1 MQEISKN
8 PLAIESGNGIIAVN
22 DTKVKGDI
30 VMTQAPVA
38 PVVLVILDGWGYRE
52 ESDGNAIATA
62 KTPVMQSLW
71 AAYPKTLIRTSGKA
85 VGLPEG
91 QMGNSEV
98 GHLNIGAG
106 RVVPQELVRISDA
119 VEDGSILENP
129 ALVQICRNVRDRDSK
144 LHLVGLC
151 SNGGVHSHINHLL
164 GLLDLAKA
172 QSVSQVCVHAITD
185 GRDTSPKE
193 GLGSIQILQNHIDTI
208 GVGRIVTVSGRY
220 YAMDR
225 DRRWDR
231 VKRAYDVMT
240 QDEVKE
246 ELSAIEVLKASYEE
260 GVTDEFIVPKRI
272 APGAVEPG
280 DGVIF
285 FNFRPDRAR
294 QLTQAFVI
302 PDFEGF
308 ERQQIAPLSFVTF
321 TQYEADLPV
330 SLAFEPQNL
339 DNILGEVIAQH
350 GLRQFRTAETEKYAH
365 VTYFFNGGLEE
376 PFEGEDR
383 ELVMSPMVATYDRAP
398 AMSAEAVTDVVI
410 AAVKKRIYSLVVI
423 NYANPDMVG
432 HTGEIPATI
441 QAVETV
447 DSCVGRLLESINKV
461 GGTAIV
467 TADHGNAE
475 CMRDADGNPWTA
487 HTTNPVPLIL
497 VEGEAAKIPGHGA
510 EVTLRSGGCLA
521 DIAPTIL
528 EILQLPQPSEMNG
541 HSLIESAAYELH
553 PSRTPVQ
560 ATL

>member
-1 MQEISKN
+1 M
-8 PLAIESGNGIIAVN
+8 
-22 DTKVKGDI
+22 TK
-30 VMTQAPVA
+30 APVA

-52 ESDGNAIATA
+52 ETDGNAIATA
-62 KTPVMQSLW
+62 QVPVMKSLW
-71 AAYPKTLIRTSGKA
+71 SVYPKTLIRTSGKA

-119 VEDGSILENP
+119 VEDGSILSNP
-129 ALVQICRNVRDRDSK
+129 ALVQICQDVRNRDGK

-151 SNGGVHSHINHLL
+151 SEGGVHSHLSHLL
-164 GLLDLAKA
+164 GLLDLAKV
-172 QSVSQVCVHAITD
+172 QQISEVCIHAISD
-185 GRDTSPKE
+185 GRDTTPTE
-193 GLGSIQILQNHIDTI
+193 GVEAIKQIQDHVDEL
-208 GVGRIVTVSGRY
+208 GVGRIVTLSGRY

-240 QDEVKE
+240 QDGPGDGR
-246 ELSAIEVLKASYEE
+246 SATEVLQASYAEK
-260 GVTDEFIVPKRI
+260 VTDEFVVPTRI

-294 QLTQAFVI
+294 QLTQALVN
-302 PDFEGF
+302 PEFEGF
-308 ERQQIAPLSFVTF
+308 ERKQISPLSFVTF
-321 TQYEADLPV
+321 TQYEQNLPV
-330 SLAFEPQNL
+330 SVAFEPQGL
-339 DNILGEVIAQH
+339 KNILGEVIAQH
-350 GLRQFRTAETEKYAH
+350 SLKQFRTAETEKYAH

-383 ELVMSPMVATYDRAP
+383 EMVMSPMVATYDQAP
-398 AMSAEAVTDVVI
+398 AMSAEAVTDLVT
-410 AAVKKRIYSLVVI
+410 AAIQKRIYSLVVI

-432 HTGEIPATI
+432 HTGQIPATI

-447 DSCVGRLLESINKV
+447 DRCLGRLLESVSKV
-461 GGTAIV
+461 GGTALV

-475 CMRDADGNPWTA
+475 YMLDEQGNPWTA

-497 VEGEAAKIPGHGA
+497 VEGEKAKIPGYGTDVA
-510 EVTLRSGGCLA
+510 LRNDGRLA

-528 EILQLPQPSEMNG
+528 EILKLPKPLEMTGQSLLKSAEYEVQPT
-541 HSLIESAAYELH
+541 
-553 PSRTPVQ
+553 RTPLRAVR
-560 ATL
+560 

>member
-1 MQEISKN
+1 
-8 PLAIESGNGIIAVN
+8 
-22 DTKVKGDI
+22 
-30 VMTQAPVA
+30 MTQAPVA

-52 ESDGNAIATA
+52 EADGNAIAAA
-62 KTPVMQSLW
+62 KTPVMNSLW
-71 AAYPKTLIRTSGKA
+71 AVYPKTLIRTSGKA

-119 VEDGSILENP
+119 VEDGSILRNP
-129 ALVQICRNVRDRDSK
+129 ALVKICQDVLSRNSK
-144 LHLVGLC
+144 LHLIGLC
-151 SNGGVHSHINHLL
+151 SEGGVHSHISHLS

-172 QSVSQVCVHAITD
+172 QKISKVCIHAITD
-185 GRDTSPKE
+185 GRDTTPTE
-193 GLGSIQILQNHIDTI
+193 GVEAMGQIQKYIDSTGI
-208 GVGRIVTVSGRY
+208 GRIVTLSGRY

-240 QDEVKE
+240 QDEPQDSR
-246 ELSAIEVLKASYEE
+246 SAIEVLQTSYAA
-260 GVTDEFIVPKRI
+260 GVTDEFIVPTRI

-285 FNFRPDRAR
+285 YNFRPDRAR
-294 QLTQAFVI
+294 QLTKAFVDS
-302 PDFEGF
+302 DFDGF
-308 ERQQIAPLSFVTF
+308 ERAQISPLSFVTF
-321 TQYEADLPV
+321 TQYESDLPV
-330 SLAFEPQNL
+330 AVAFEPQNL
-339 DNILGEVIAQH
+339 NNIIGQVIAQH
-350 GLRQFRTAETEKYAH
+350 GLKQFRTAETEKYAH

-383 ELVMSPMVATYDRAP
+383 EMVMSPMVATYDRAP
-398 AMSAEAVTDVVI
+398 SMSAEAVTDVAI
-410 AAVKKRIYSLVVI
+410 AAIQKRIYSLVVI

-432 HTGEIPATI
+432 HSGQIPATI

-447 DSCVGRLLESINKV
+447 DRCLGRLLEGISQV

-475 CMRDADGNPWTA
+475 CLRDEQGNPWTA

-497 VEGEAAKIPGHGA
+497 IEGEGAKIPGHGTN
-510 EVTLRSGGCLA
+510 VTLRSDGCLA

-528 EILQLPQPSEMNG
+528 EILQLPQPAEMNG
-541 HSLIESAAYELH
+541 QSLLKPAQYELQAN
-553 PSRTPVQ
+553 RTPVQ
-560 ATL
+560 AAF